1 MNCKNCNYPLS
12 QSDNY
17 CVECGAKVIRNRLT
31 IRNLFAHLSEQFLNY
46 DNKFLQTFLGL
57 LIRPQEVIGLYI
69 NGTRKRYMN
78 VISYFA
84 IAISFAGFFTFVN
97 QKFFPDTYAQ
107 FFKSMNQDEF
117 QAEFTSQ
124 FYSMILEY
132 QSFII
137 FMMVPV
143 LALMS
148 KLVFLRNKK
157 FNYTEHL
164 VINMYAYSEVSIII
178 TFFSFF
184 LQLDTEL
191 FGLFSLFFLPLQI
204 FYFAYVYMRLYQLSF
219 VQIVLKSMLFLVILA
234 VFYIIFVIL
243 LLLYT
248 VLFTDLM
255 ERAIEIEKAKRATSY
270 IISSAMNWTS

>member
-1 MNCKNCNYPLS
+1 
-12 QSDNY
+12 
-17 CVECGAKVIRNRLT
+17 VECGAKVIRNRLT